1 MSTYDLERIRTELA
15 EDYAVIDYV
24 EETGSTNTDLM
35 QATDVTDGTVR
46 LTDLQTAGKGRL
58 GRVWTAPKGSQVT
71 FSVLLLP
78 ESLDHLGT
86 LPLAAGLAV
95 TDAIPGTVLKWPNDV
110 LLDGKKL
117 CGILAEAGPVG
128 KAFKSGT
135 FKSGGMNKA
144 EINKAEVNKAE
155 INKAEVVPKTEA
167 SKLEVSKAEVAPK
180 TEVNKAELNKA
191 EVNKAEITKAEV
203 NKAEINKAEVAPK
216 TQGGKAPSARVVL
229 GMGINVSIAEEELPV
244 PTATSLVLAGREDD
258 RTGVAIAILKALRHR
273 IEQWENQDSQLMDD
287 YRKVCSSIGLNVRLE
302 APTGDVTGIV
312 EGVAEDGRINVGG
325 EYYSAGDVI
334 HLRPT
339 D

>member
-1 MSTYDLERIRTELA
+1 MSTYDMERIRTALA

-35 QATDVTDGTVR
+35 QATDVTDGTVL

-58 GRVWTAPKGSQVT
+58 GRLWTAPKGSQVT

-135 FKSGGMNKA
+135 FKSGEMNKA
-144 EINKAEVNKAE
+144 EIN
-155 INKAEVVPKTEA
+155 
-167 SKLEVSKAEVAPK
+167 
-180 TEVNKAELNKA
+180 
-191 EVNKAEITKAEV
+191 KAEV

-244 PTATSLVLAGREDD
+244 PTAASLVLAGREDD

-273 IEQWENQDSQLMDD
+273 IEQWENQDPQLMDD

-339 D
+339 E

>member
-1 MSTYDLERIRTELA
+1 MERIRTALA

-58 GRVWTAPKGSQVT
+58 GRLWTAPKGSQVT

-135 FKSGGMNKA
+135 FKSGEMNKA

-155 INKAEVVPKTEA
+155 INKAEIAPKTEA

-180 TEVNKAELNKA
+180 T
-191 EVNKAEITKAEV
+191 EV

-273 IEQWENQDSQLMDD
+273 IEQWDNQDPQLMDD

-302 APTGDVTGIV
+302 APTGGVTGIV
-312 EGVAEDGRINVGG
+312 EGVAEDGRINVDG

-339 D
+339 E

>member
-1 MSTYDLERIRTELA
+1 MERIRTELA

-46 LTDLQTAGKGRL
+46 LADLQTAGKGRL

-135 FKSGGMNKA
+135 FKSGEMNKA

-155 INKAEVVPKTEA
+155 INKAEIAPKTEA

-180 TEVNKAELNKA
+180 TEVNKAEIN
-191 EVNKAEITKAEV
+191 KAEV
-203 NKAEINKAEVAPK
+203 NKAEINKAEAAPK

-273 IEQWENQDSQLMDD
+273 IEQWENQDPQLMDD

>member
-1 MSTYDLERIRTELA
+1 MERIRTELA

-35 QATDVTDGTVR
+35 QAIDVTDGTVR

-58 GRVWTAPKGSQVT
+58 GRVWTAPNGSQVT

-135 FKSGGMNKA
+135 FKSGEMNKA

-155 INKAEVVPKTEA
+155 INKAEV
-167 SKLEVSKAEVAPK
+167 
-180 TEVNKAELNKA
+180 
-191 EVNKAEITKAEV
+191 
-203 NKAEINKAEVAPK
+203 NKAEVAPK

-273 IEQWENQDSQLMDD
+273 LEQWENQDPQLMDD

-339 D
+339 E

>member
-1 MSTYDLERIRTELA
+1 MSTYDMERIRTELA

-46 LTDLQTAGKGRL
+46 LADLQTAGKGRL

-135 FKSGGMNKA
+135 FKSGEMNKA
-144 EINKAEVNKAE
+144 EINKAEIA
-155 INKAEVVPKTEA
+155 PKTEA

-180 TEVNKAELNKA
+180 TEVNKAEIN
-191 EVNKAEITKAEV
+191 KAEV

-273 IEQWENQDSQLMDD
+273 IEQWDNQDPQLMDD

-339 D
+339 E

>member
-1 MSTYDLERIRTELA
+1 MSTYDMERIRTELA

-78 ESLDHLGT
+78 DSLDHLGT

-135 FKSGGMNKA
+135 FKSGEMNKA

-155 INKAEVVPKTEA
+155 INKAEIAPKTEA

-180 TEVNKAELNKA
+180 T
-191 EVNKAEITKAEV
+191 EV

-273 IEQWENQDSQLMDD
+273 IEQWENQDPQLMDD

-339 D
+339 E